1 MMLRWKLV
9 FTAIGATLAALAVLA
24 IVTETHTGY
33 TRFMGLQTARGED
46 AIWVGK
52 TLLLVAIA
60 PCAVWL
66 PARWVGPG
74 LAAWWLAL
82 MAWLFV
88 PFFLR

>member
-9 FTAIGATLAALAVLA
+9 FTAIGAAFALAAVLA

-33 TRFMGLQTARGED
+33 TRFMGLQTSHGEE

-52 TLLLVAIA
+52 TLLLVALA
-60 PCAVWL
+60 PWMVWL

-74 LAAWWLAL
+74 LAVWWLTL

-88 PFFLR
+88 PLFLR